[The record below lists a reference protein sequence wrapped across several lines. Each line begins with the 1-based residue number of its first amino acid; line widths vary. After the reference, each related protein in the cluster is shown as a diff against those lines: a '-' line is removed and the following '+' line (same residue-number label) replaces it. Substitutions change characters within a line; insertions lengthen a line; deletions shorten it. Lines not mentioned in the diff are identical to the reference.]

1 MPRAITSKTF
11 LHSIKHY
18 AIVPKSN
25 VAFFCNAITLS
36 YCIVLLDPSRRNWFR
51 ISRLVTIIAIGLR
64 NPYAK
69 SETGAGLVL
78 V

>member
-1 MPRAITSKTF
+1 MKKSAYRSKGSSGSLF
-11 LHSIKHY
+11 SI
-18 AIVPKSN
+18 S
-25 VAFFCNAITLS
+25 AFFIWSTVDGDNTNKGSCLA
-36 YCIVLLDPSRRNWFR
+36 LLNPSRRNWFR
-51 ISRLVTIIAIGLR
+51 ISRLVTMIAIGLR